1 MGRNSACLC
10 LCPDSAQSMQAPGLG
25 SPAPTLFDA
34 IMELLDTPHPLDML
48 SEVTAY
54 GPDGGISRYHNPA
67 NYTRALG
74 GVLRTRKMAWRP
86 LLPGSSLADA
96 EAKQQSTP
104 GLDGSPGMAASGLWF
119 NPRTGTQKVRYF
131 PEHSCVSADCA
142 KRPVHLV
149 VRIWKVHMEL
159 ESQTLLYFLCF
170 CMHWQS

>member
-1 MGRNSACLC
+1 MGCKSACLC
-10 LCPDSAQSMQAPGLG
+10 LCLASAQSMQAPGLG
-25 SPAPTLFDA
+25 TPAPTLFDA

-104 GLDGSPGMAASGLWF
+104 GLNGSPGMAASGLWF
-119 NPRTGTQKVRYF
+119 SPRTSTQKVVLVEY
-131 PEHSCVSADCA
+131 SCVSADCA
-142 KRPVHLV
+142 KWSVQFL
-149 VRIWKVHMEL
+149 VRIWKLHMEL
-159 ESQTLLYFLCF
+159 ES
-170 CMHWQS
+170 